1 MAQPQPQLCPL
12 ALRIFHASGVVE
24 AFGVPPKALESFL
37 MLLQEAY
44 LPNPFHNF
52 AHAGMV
58 LHKSFLVACKTRLCQ
73 HLSQLELFALF
84 LAAVGHDVGH
94 LGRTNSFEV
103 ASESPLA
110 LLYNNRSVLEQHHAA
125 TLFTALGKHNVLAGL
140 PRDSRLWLRQLVL
153 DMIMAT
159 DMQAHTDL
167 LVRLEQLPTDNTE
180 KLTAAQRGVLMQSVL
195 HATDLHVPTL
205 PWRSSRAWATA
216 LSEEFRAQV
225 ALERESSLPVSSFLV
240 PADAKAHGKMESG
253 FGGALVKP
261 FYDALTRRLPELDLC
276 CQMMRTNLEQW
287 SLIAT
292 GAPPEEIDVTAQG
305 KIVDAWEKQPVL
317 LDRDTMMKLPPELR
331 PAPAPAP
338 A

>member
-84 LAAVGHDVGH
+84 LAAIGHDVGH

-195 HATDLHVPTL
+195 HATDLHATHY
-205 PWRSSRAWATA
+205 STGRAALRAALNVAALHPAICATA
-216 LSEEFRAQV
+216 PLA
-225 ALERESSLPVSSFLV
+225 
-240 PADAKAHGKMESG
+240 
-253 FGGALVKP
+253 
-261 FYDALTRRLPELDLC
+261 
-276 CQMMRTNLEQW
+276 
-287 SLIAT
+287 IAT
-292 GAPPEEIDVTAQG
+292 SSDV
-305 KIVDAWEKQPVL
+305 L
-317 LDRDTMMKLPPELR
+317 H
-331 PAPAPAP
+331 
-338 A
+338 